1 MIHQGG
7 LTGHPRHVHRA
18 AVGALFFL
26 QGLCFASWASRI
38 PTIQQRLGLSEAA
51 LGVALLA
58 LPAGSMT
65 SLPFAGWLV
74 AKRGSRQVVLG
85 AMVLYGVVLTGL
97 GAVDS
102 LAGLMGVLYLFGFA
116 GNQVNIAVNTQ
127 AVGVEALYGRSVMAS
142 FHGLWSLAGFVAA
155 GVGAAMMG
163 WGVAPLPHFVGT
175 LGLLLAALAASASF
189 ILPDGP
195 GRNPEGKL
203 LTLPDKSLW
212 GLGMLAFCC
221 MICEGAMFDWSGVYF
236 QRVVHAEP
244 GQVGLGYAVFTA
256 SMATGRFLADGLVQR
271 LSLRRVFQLSGGL
284 IAVGLM
290 TAVLL
295 PSLPTALLGF
305 LMVGFGVSSVVPLVY
320 GAAGRSKTI
329 PAGVALAAVST
340 IGFLGFLIGP
350 PLIGFI
356 AEVVSLRGSFTLI
369 ACLGLGVAIL
379 GSRKAD

>member
-1 MIHQGG
+1 MIHQDR

-38 PTIQQRLGLSEAA
+38 PTLQQRLGLSEAA

-65 SLPFAGWLV
+65 GLPFAGWLV
-74 AKRGSRQVVLG
+74 AKWGSRQVVLG
-85 AMVLYGVVLTGL
+85 ALVLYGVVLTGI
-97 GAVDS
+97 GTVGS
-102 LAGLMGVLYLFGFA
+102 LAELMGMLFLFGLA

-155 GVGAAMMG
+155 GVGAAMIG
-163 WGVAPLPHFVGT
+163 RGVEPLPHFLGT
-175 LGLLLAALAASASF
+175 LGLILVALVVSAGF

-195 GRNPEGKL
+195 GQHAGGRL
-203 LTLPDKSLW
+203 LTLPDRSLW
-212 GLGMLAFCC
+212 GLGMMAFCS
-221 MICEGAMFDWSGVYF
+221 MICEGAMFDWGGVYF
-236 QRVVHAEP
+236 QRVVQAEP
-244 GQVGLGYAVFTA
+244 DWVGSGYVVFMA
-256 SMATGRFLADGLVQR
+256 SMSTGRFLADGLVLR
-271 LSLRRVFQLSGGL
+271 LGLRRVFQLSGGL
-284 IAVGLM
+284 ITGGLL

-295 PSLPTALLGF
+295 PGLPTALLGF

-340 IGFLGFLIGP
+340 IGFLGFLMGP

-356 AEVVSLRGSFTLI
+356 AEAVSLRGSFTLI
-369 ACLGLGVAIL
+369 ACLGLGVALL
-379 GSRKAD
+379 GSRKES

>member
-1 MIHQGG
+1 M
-7 LTGHPRHVHRA
+7 HRA